1 MRLMNSSDGTIYSAE
16 EIARTRNAIFI
27 LFAAN
32 GFAFASWMS
41 RLPDIKDTL
50 HLTPGEQGVMLLAI
64 SAGSLIGLPLAGR
77 IVSAI
82 GARRAIRAAAFVVI
96 PGFILALAAVALGD
110 SHYLVMP
117 GLLLFGLGTGLW
129 DVAQNLVGAV
139 VEQASRKSIM
149 SWFHA
154 AFSGGT
160 VAGAL
165 VGAGVV
171 ALGVP
176 MYLHLG
182 AMALLLGGV
191 AVVCPAMISPRLDGR
206 GVSDESNGEDVR
218 PVTSAR
224 SAWTEPRTLLIGVM
238 VLAGSFAEGTA
249 NDWMAIAFVDG
260 HGVTNA
266 MGVVALAVFLAFMT
280 AGRIFGT
287 QMLDRYGRVVVL
299 QALFGAAIVGSLL
312 VVFGNVTLA
321 FIGAAIWG
329 VGASLAFPVGMSAA
343 ADDPQRAALRIS
355 VVSTVGYGAFL
366 SGPPLLG
373 FLGDHVGILHALL
386 FVTATA
392 VVAAI
397 VAPAA
402 KPLEGA
408 KY

>member
-1 MRLMNSSDGTIYSAE
+1 MRLMNFGDGTIYSAE

-191 AVVCPAMISPRLDGR
+191 AVVCPAMISLRLDGR

-287 QMLDRYGRVVVL
+287 QMLDQIGR
-299 QALFGAAIVGSLL
+299 A
-312 VVFGNVTLA
+312 
-321 FIGAAIWG
+321 
-329 VGASLAFPVGMSAA
+329 
-343 ADDPQRAALRIS
+343 
-355 VVSTVGYGAFL
+355 
-366 SGPPLLG
+366 
-373 FLGDHVGILHALL
+373 HV
-386 FVTATA
+386 
-392 VVAAI
+392 
-397 VAPAA
+397 
-402 KPLEGA
+402 
-408 KY
+408 

>member
-1 MRLMNSSDGTIYSAE
+1 MQEHRQALE
-16 EIARTRNAIFI
+16 VVARSHQRHARR
-27 LFAAN
+27 
-32 GFAFASWMS
+32 GPG
-41 RLPDIKDTL
+41 LPD
-50 HLTPGEQGVMLLAI
+50 
-64 SAGSLIGLPLAGR
+64 
-77 IVSAI
+77 
-82 GARRAIRAAAFVVI
+82 GAK
-96 PGFILALAAVALGD
+96 ALAAHLRDLRKRVFHPCPDLGNAPVAPLLAFAQG
-110 SHYLVMP
+110 LVWP
-117 GLLLFGLGTGLW
+117 GFALDVLAIAQRTQHLAALITGIAP
-129 DVAQNLVGAV
+129 VSVHGP
-139 VEQASRKSIM
+139 
-149 SWFHA
+149 
-154 AFSGGT
+154 
-160 VAGAL
+160 
-165 VGAGVV
+165 AGVV
-171 ALGVP
+171 LIEHFIEVRAVMLAG
-176 MYLHLG
+176 G
-182 AMALLLGGV
+182 A
-191 AVVCPAMISPRLDGR
+191 
-206 GVSDESNGEDVR
+206 GED
-218 PVTSAR
+218 
-224 SAWTEPRTLLIGVM
+224 
-238 VLAGSFAEGTA
+238 FADELVFDVGA
-249 NDWMAIAFVDG
+249 DAQLVA
-260 HGVTNA
+260 
-266 MGVVALAVFLAFMT
+266 VVALAVFLAFMT

>member
-1 MRLMNSSDGTIYSAE
+1 MSTSHGTMSEYSDQ
-16 EIARTRNAIFI
+16 EITRTRNAIFI

-41 RLPDIKDTL
+41 RLPDIKDAL
-50 HLTPGEQGVMLLAI
+50 HLTPGQQGVMLLAI

-77 IVSAI
+77 IVSAM

-96 PGFILALAAVALGD
+96 PGFILALTAVSLGD
-110 SHYLVMP
+110 SHFMVMP
-117 GLLLFGLGTGLW
+117 GLLLFGLGVGLW

-165 VGAGVV
+165 AGAGMV

-176 MYLHLG
+176 MNLHLG

-191 AVVCPAMISPRLDGR
+191 AAICPAMISARLDGR
-206 GVSDESNGEDVR
+206 GVSDDSNDEDGAH

-260 HGVTNA
+260 HGVSNA
-266 MGVVALAVFLAFMT
+266 MGVMSLAVFLTFMT

-355 VVSTVGYGAFL
+355 VVSTIGYGAFL

-392 VVAAI
+392 VVAAF

>member
-1 MRLMNSSDGTIYSAE
+1 MSTGGSTVSEYSAR
-16 EIARTRNAIFI
+16 EISRTRDAIFI

-41 RLPDIKDTL
+41 RLPDIKDIL
-50 HLTPGEQGVMLLAI
+50 NLTPGQQGVMLLAI

-96 PGFILALAAVALGD
+96 PGFILALAAVSLGD
-110 SHYLVMP
+110 SHFMVMP
-117 GLLLFGLGTGLW
+117 GLLLFGLGVGLW

-165 VGAGVV
+165 VGAGMV

-176 MYLHLG
+176 MNLHLG
-182 AMALLLGGV
+182 TMALLLGGV
-191 AVVCPAMISPRLDGR
+191 AVICPAMISARLDGR
-206 GVSDESNGEDVR
+206 GVSDDSNDDDR

-260 HGVTNA
+260 HGVSNA
-266 MGVVALAVFLAFMT
+266 TGVMSLAVFLIFMT

-287 QMLDRYGRVVVL
+287 QMLDRYGRVAVL
-299 QALFGAAIVGSLL
+299 QVMFGAAIVGSLL

-343 ADDPQRAALRIS
+343 ADDPQRAAVRIS
-355 VVSTVGYGAFL
+355 VVSTIGYGAFL

-392 VVAAI
+392 VVAAFA
-397 VAPAA
+397 APAA

>member
-1 MRLMNSSDGTIYSAE
+1 M
-16 EIARTRNAIFI
+16 
-27 LFAAN
+27 
-32 GFAFASWMS
+32 
-41 RLPDIKDTL
+41 
-50 HLTPGEQGVMLLAI
+50 
-64 SAGSLIGLPLAGR
+64 
-77 IVSAI
+77 
-82 GARRAIRAAAFVVI
+82 
-96 PGFILALAAVALGD
+96 
-110 SHYLVMP
+110 
-117 GLLLFGLGTGLW
+117 
-129 DVAQNLVGAV
+129 
-139 VEQASRKSIM
+139 
-149 SWFHA
+149 
-154 AFSGGT
+154 
-160 VAGAL
+160 
-165 VGAGVV
+165 
-171 ALGVP
+171 
-176 MYLHLG
+176 
-182 AMALLLGGV
+182 
-191 AVVCPAMISPRLDGR
+191 
-206 GVSDESNGEDVR
+206 
-218 PVTSAR
+218 
-224 SAWTEPRTLLIGVM
+224 
-238 VLAGSFAEGTA
+238 LAGSFAEGTA